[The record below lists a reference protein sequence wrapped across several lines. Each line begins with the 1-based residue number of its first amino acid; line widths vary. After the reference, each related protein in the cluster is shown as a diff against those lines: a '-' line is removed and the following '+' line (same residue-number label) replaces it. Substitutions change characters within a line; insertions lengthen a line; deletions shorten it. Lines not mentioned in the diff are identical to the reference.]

1 MSNADR
7 KIAVAG
13 CGLIG
18 RAWAITFAR
27 GGYQVG
33 LYDKADGAVSGACLY
48 IEQVLPELQAN
59 NLLNGASPGDVMD
72 RLIECDS
79 LEHALD
85 GAEYVQESTLEDVEV
100 KKAVFT
106 QLDEVA
112 TPETIIA
119 SSTSAILPS
128 AFSEHVPGRH
138 RCLVA
143 HPINPP
149 YLVPAVEVVPA
160 PWTDD
165 DVRQRT
171 GELMRSVGQQPI
183 MMERE
188 IDGFVMNRMQGAL
201 LQEAFR
207 LVAGGYAS
215 TEDID
220 IGIRE
225 GLGQRW
231 SFMGPFETIDLNA
244 PAGVADYIARFEGMY
259 STMAQTQRDPVP
271 WTGDLSGKVESE
283 RREFLAADK
292 LGERSKWRDK
302 RLMALRAH
310 QNSQTK
316 TDSEQ

>member
-1 MSNADR
+1 M
-7 KIAVAG
+7 VG
-13 CGLIG
+13 CGLVG

-27 GGYQVG
+27 SGYRVG
-33 LYDKADGAVSGACLY
+33 LYDRTDGAAAAAVDY
-48 IEQVLPELQAN
+48 IEQVLPELDAN
-59 NLLNGASPGDVMD
+59 DLINGAAQSDVID
-72 RLIECDS
+72 NLAQCAT
-79 LEHALD
+79 LEEAVE
-85 GAEYVQESTLEDVEV
+85 GAVYVQESTFEDLEV

-106 QLDEVA
+106 ELDA
-112 TPETIIA
+112 AAAPNTILA

-128 AFSEHVPGRH
+128 AFSEHVEGRG
-138 RCLVA
+138 RCVVA

-149 YLVPAVEVVPA
+149 YLVRAVEVVPA

-165 DVRQRT
+165 EVRIRT
-171 GELMRSVGQQPI
+171 GEIMRSAGQEPI
-183 MMERE
+183 MMKRE

-207 LVAGGYAS
+207 LVAGGYAT

-259 STMAQTQRDPVP
+259 SLMAESQREPVA
-271 WTGDLSGKVESE
+271 WAGDLSGKVESE
-283 RREFLAADK
+283 RREFLSADK
-292 LGERSKWRDK
+292 LGERSKWRDE

-310 QNSQTK
+310 QISQTK
-316 TDSEQ
+316 NETD

>member
-1 MSNADR
+1 MSNAG
-7 KIAVAG
+7 KKVAVVG
-13 CGLIG
+13 CGLVG

-27 GGYQVG
+27 SGYTVG
-33 LYDKADGAVSGACLY
+33 IYDRTDGAAAAACEY
-48 IEQVLPELQAN
+48 IEQVLPELEANDLINGATQSDVIN
-59 NLLNGASPGDVMD
+59 NLVRCS
-72 RLIECDS
+72 S
-79 LEHALD
+79 LGEALD
-85 GAEYVQESTLEDVEV
+85 GAQYVQESTFEDLEV

-106 QLDEVA
+106 ELDEA
-112 TPETIIA
+112 AAPDTILA

-128 AFSEHVPGRH
+128 AFSEHVSGRQ

-149 YLVPAVEVVPA
+149 YLVRAVEVVPA

-165 DVRQRT
+165 AVRQKT
-171 GELMRSVGQQPI
+171 GDIMRSVGQEPI
-183 MMERE
+183 MMQRE

-207 LVAGGYAS
+207 LVAGGYAT

-259 STMAQTQRDPVP
+259 SVMAESQRDPVA
-271 WTGDLSGKVESE
+271 WAGDLSGKVESE
-283 RREFLAADK
+283 RREFLSADN
-292 LGERSKWRDK
+292 LGERSKWRDN

-310 QNSQTK
+310 QISQTK
-316 TDSEQ
+316 KDRE